1 MPPLHYHD
9 VVTTR
14 HLVDPPHV
22 FVVARELP
30 VLNLALAVVP
40 IVNLQHLRLLLEPVA
55 SAHVATCAVPV
66 NTTATDVGHPRLSIE
81 TVVREILVLGRHEV
95 LGFNLMTE
103 PSTVGASIR
112 ILQHGED
119 RVQTNVDPTTEETFD
134 ETRLVG
140 LIRISVPVLCL
151 GHEPTEVLDNVLHLH
166 LLKFLTTL
174 GARTGP
180 PIRAGQRRQTLLA
193 MLHDRPHN
201 ATPEIFRHTF
211 SRSVSVSLSVMSIRS
226 PGNTTRHLDRSYLF
240 TSTYTRSCLLY
251 TS

>member
-14 HLVDPPHV
+14 HLVEPRHV

-30 VLNLALAVVP
+30 VLN
-40 IVNLQHLRLLLEPVA
+40 VA

-166 LLKFLTTL
+166 LLKFL
-174 GARTGP
+174 
-180 PIRAGQRRQTLLA
+180 
-193 MLHDRPHN
+193 
-201 ATPEIFRHTF
+201 
-211 SRSVSVSLSVMSIRS
+211 
-226 PGNTTRHLDRSYLF
+226 
-240 TSTYTRSCLLY
+240 
-251 TS
+251 